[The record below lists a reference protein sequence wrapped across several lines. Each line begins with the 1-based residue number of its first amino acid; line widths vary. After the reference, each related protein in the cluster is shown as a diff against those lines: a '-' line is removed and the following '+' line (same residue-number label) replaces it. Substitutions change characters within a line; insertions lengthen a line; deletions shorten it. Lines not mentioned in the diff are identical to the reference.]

1 MSDRVF
7 FLTLDEMLYW
17 TVQEGLYDTHIDL

>member
-1 MSDRVF
+1 MSNRIF

-17 TVQEGLYDTHIDL
+17 TAQEGLHDTHIDL